1 MKNLFL
7 TFLLII
13 FTIPVPGRAQRTPE
27 QLAGVYRA
35 YQAPGKVN
43 VALAPKGFHL
53 IYVSHY
59 GRHGSRWVT
68 NDARY
73 EWVLKQF
80 DNEKNLT
87 RQGKKLRALLLKVY
101 ANAKGNGGKLTPLGA
116 EQQQGIAKRM
126 EQRFPTLFANLKTV
140 NARSSVVGRCRKSME
155 AFMDV
160 IKKDVPQANISIRTD
175 SADMRWI
182 SYDSPDE
189 MLLKMETNVPLGIS
203 PDRFISSLFKDT
215 TVVKNK
221 EKLLIECF
229 TIASDMQ
236 DVSGLNID
244 LYPFFTQQEMEAC
257 YQQNC
262 RKMWFENGLDPAN
275 HGIPAQCAA
284 NLWKNIVSAADSA
297 LALGGSVL
305 SLRFGH
311 DTALYRLLSLL
322 GSKTV
327 TDQGGE
333 NLSEIVPMASNLQMA
348 FFKNDA
354 DSVIVSF
361 WLNEKPMYLNADSL
375 YYPWSRLKA
384 KLNHYIITQKWKD
397 RVNAVNTM
405 DGTAYATTHSA
416 GIYGKGSEEH
426 GQTLPAVLVPHGMT
440 FWTPQTR
447 DTELKCIAPFYYPDS
462 LFQGFR
468 ASHWIVGGC
477 TQDYG
482 SFTLMPEMGKLRL
495 KPLERATPFSHA
507 EEFSHPHYYGVWLPK
522 ENMLAEMTATSHCAM
537 FRFIPYKDGEVHI
550 VLNPNSDERE
560 GFVAVDTT
568 SNCIW
573 GYNPVHRIYQG
584 WGEPAGFK
592 GWFIVK
598 FKNKIR
604 NYGVKDTVAYV
615 SFDAKKGDFILAKAA
630 MSFTSKE
637 GAELNFRKEM
647 PDWDFLGARLALDSI
662 WQRRL
667 NTIDVED
674 NDKNKVNEFYGALYR
689 CSFLPHETSDVD
701 GKHPKFG
708 SSGISTSASTYYDDY
723 SMWDIYRAELPLL
736 TIIDPKRMGEMM
748 QSLVTKYEEGGWMP
762 IFPCWNSYT
771 AAMIGDHAAAALADA
786 YVKGIKF
793 DINKAYEGI
802 RKNAFIY
809 PSMTEYKDGKG
820 RRALKSYLKYGYIPL
835 EDSVP
840 EAFHNNEQ
848 VSRTLEYAYDDFCTA
863 QLAKATGHIN
873 DYNILLQ
880 RSNNWKNIFNP
891 KTRWIDGRYARKK
904 NGSIW
909 LNNKDLIHRQPYI
922 TEGTVMHY
930 SFYVPQDV
938 EGLIKTMG
946 GRKQFTD
953 KLDMLFGLSHNDSI
967 IKRVSPVYYWHGN
980 EPCHQIPYLYAL
992 AGQPRKTQ
1000 WLINDVLNSE
1010 YNNTP
1015 GGLSGNDDAGQ
1026 MSAWYI
1032 FSSLGF
1038 YPVCPGKPEYVIG
1051 NLSFDQAHIGNLTIK
1066 RIGDKKQYIK
1076 QVLWNGKPYSSPIIT
1091 HEMITNGGIL
1101 TIIH

>member
-327 TDQGGE
+327 TDQGGA

-462 LFQGFR
+462 LF
-468 ASHWIVGGC
+468 
-477 TQDYG
+477 
-482 SFTLMPEMGKLRL
+482 
-495 KPLERATPFSHA
+495 
-507 EEFSHPHYYGVWLPK
+507 
-522 ENMLAEMTATSHCAM
+522 
-537 FRFIPYKDGEVHI
+537 
-550 VLNPNSDERE
+550 
-560 GFVAVDTT
+560 
-568 SNCIW
+568 
-573 GYNPVHRIYQG
+573 
-584 WGEPAGFK
+584 
-592 GWFIVK
+592 
-598 FKNKIR
+598 
-604 NYGVKDTVAYV
+604 
-615 SFDAKKGDFILAKAA
+615 
-630 MSFTSKE
+630 
-637 GAELNFRKEM
+637 
-647 PDWDFLGARLALDSI
+647 
-662 WQRRL
+662 
-667 NTIDVED
+667 
-674 NDKNKVNEFYGALYR
+674 
-689 CSFLPHETSDVD
+689 
-701 GKHPKFG
+701 
-708 SSGISTSASTYYDDY
+708 
-723 SMWDIYRAELPLL
+723 
-736 TIIDPKRMGEMM
+736 
-748 QSLVTKYEEGGWMP
+748 
-762 IFPCWNSYT
+762 
-771 AAMIGDHAAAALADA
+771 
-786 YVKGIKF
+786 
-793 DINKAYEGI
+793 
-802 RKNAFIY
+802 
-809 PSMTEYKDGKG
+809 
-820 RRALKSYLKYGYIPL
+820 
-835 EDSVP
+835 
-840 EAFHNNEQ
+840 
-848 VSRTLEYAYDDFCTA
+848 
-863 QLAKATGHIN
+863 
-873 DYNILLQ
+873 
-880 RSNNWKNIFNP
+880 
-891 KTRWIDGRYARKK
+891 
-904 NGSIW
+904 
-909 LNNKDLIHRQPYI
+909 
-922 TEGTVMHY
+922 
-930 SFYVPQDV
+930 
-938 EGLIKTMG
+938 
-946 GRKQFTD
+946 
-953 KLDMLFGLSHNDSI
+953 
-967 IKRVSPVYYWHGN
+967 
-980 EPCHQIPYLYAL
+980 
-992 AGQPRKTQ
+992 
-1000 WLINDVLNSE
+1000 
-1010 YNNTP
+1010 
-1015 GGLSGNDDAGQ
+1015 
-1026 MSAWYI
+1026 
-1032 FSSLGF
+1032 
-1038 YPVCPGKPEYVIG
+1038 
-1051 NLSFDQAHIGNLTIK
+1051 
-1066 RIGDKKQYIK
+1066 
-1076 QVLWNGKPYSSPIIT
+1076 
-1091 HEMITNGGIL
+1091 
-1101 TIIH
+1101 